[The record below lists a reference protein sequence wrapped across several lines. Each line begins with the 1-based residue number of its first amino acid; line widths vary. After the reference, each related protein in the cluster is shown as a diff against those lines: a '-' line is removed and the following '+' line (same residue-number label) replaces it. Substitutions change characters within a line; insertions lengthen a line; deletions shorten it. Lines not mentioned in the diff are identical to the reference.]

1 MEFIDTGIEGL
12 FVLEPK
18 VFGDER
24 GYFMESFR
32 ADLFEKNGIDVH
44 FIQDNESKS
53 SKGVLRGLH
62 YQCGEFAQTKLVKV
76 VQGKVYDAVVDIRE
90 GSPSYGKSFGIELS
104 AENKK
109 QLFVPKGFA
118 HGFIVLSETAVF
130 QYKVDQ
136 LYSKESEGGIIYND
150 SSLAIDWKLNDDE
163 IILSEKDREL
173 PKFGKHRNI
182 GV

>member
-32 ADLFEKNGIDVH
+32 ADHFEKKGIDVF

-62 YQCGEFAQTKLVKV
+62 YQCGEYAQTKLVKV
-76 VQGKVYDAVVDIRE
+76 VQGKVYDVVVDIRE

-118 HGFIVLSETAVF
+118 HGFVVLSETAIF
-130 QYKVDQ
+130 QYKVDK

-150 SSLAIDWKLNDDE
+150 PSLAIDWKINEDE
-163 IILSEKDREL
+163 VVLSDKDKEL
-173 PKFGKHRNI
+173 PKFGDHRNI
-182 GV
+182 EV

>member
-32 ADLFEKNGIDVH
+32 ADHFEKKGIDVF

-62 YQCGEFAQTKLVKV
+62 YQCGEYAQTKLVKV
-76 VQGKVYDAVVDIRE
+76 VQGKVYDVVVDIRQ
-90 GSPSYGKSFGIELS
+90 GSPSYGKSFGVELS

-109 QLFVPKGFA
+109 QLLVPKGFA
-118 HGFIVLSETAVF
+118 HGFVVLSETAIF
-130 QYKVDQ
+130 QYKVDK

-150 SSLAIDWKLNDDE
+150 PSLAIDWKINEDE
-163 IILSEKDREL
+163 VVLSDKDKEL
-173 PKFGKHRNI
+173 PKFGDHRNI
-182 GV
+182 EV

>member
-32 ADLFEKNGIDVH
+32 ADHFEKKDIDVF

-76 VQGKVYDAVVDIRE
+76 VQGKVFDVVVDIRVE
-90 GSPSYGKSFGIELS
+90 SPSYGKSFGVELS

-118 HGFIVLSETAVF
+118 HGFVVLSETAIF
-130 QYKVDQ
+130 QYKVDK

-150 SSLAIDWKLNDDE
+150 PSLAIDWQINNDE
-163 IILSEKDREL
+163 IILSDKDKEL
-173 PKFGKHRNI
+173 PKFGDHRNI
-182 GV
+182 EV